1 MDTVG
6 TLDTTVEELIT
17 AAAAGDDRAWEEL
30 VDRYQPIISS
40 VCRRYRLRPK
50 EGADVSQN
58 VWLMVTRHLQSLR
71 EPRARPG
78 WIKTSASRLTL
89 GTLESRRRLVPSESA
104 TDLPDWSGP
113 VVVDEH
119 TDAEERV
126 LSDERRTAVR
136 DGLAEL
142 SDAHRALLAML
153 VAEPPISYQ
162 QISAK
167 LGLPLGSNGPTR
179 AWVLRKLAAT
189 VAMRRIVEAYAGAAL
204 TRCSPTSRGTKL
216 LESDHSDLRHP
227 VRHDR
232 L

>member
-1 MDTVG
+1 MT
-6 TLDTTVEELIT
+6 
-17 AAAAGDDRAWEEL
+17 
-30 VDRYQPIISS
+30 
-40 VCRRYRLRPK
+40 
-50 EGADVSQN
+50 
-58 VWLMVTRHLQSLR
+58 
-71 EPRARPG
+71 
-78 WIKTSASRLTL
+78 
-89 GTLESRRRLVPSESA
+89 RRLVPSESA